1 MTLKKTLSALLGASL
16 LHVSIGTAAVT
27 PDHFAGMAAR
37 NIGPAGMS
45 GRISSVASVA
55 SDPKTIVVGAASG
68 GVWRSDN
75 AGLTWAPLFDDQPVH
90 SIGAVAINQTYP
102 DIIWVGTGEG
112 ATRNSASIGDGMYRS
127 TDGGRSWV
135 KLGLD
140 GAERI
145 NRIALHPSDPDI
157 AYVSV
162 LGPLWS
168 DGGDRGV
175 FRTTDGGKTWTNILS
190 GPNER
195 TGATDI
201 KMDPRNPKKLFA
213 ALWEFR
219 RWPYR
224 FESGGPGSGLFRS
237 IDGGD
242 TWSPLTAEDGL
253 PEGDLG
259 RAVFAIAPSDPNR
272 VYALIEAE
280 TSALVRSDDGGVR
293 WKTVNEDANVTV
305 RPFYY
310 TLLDVDP
317 KDPDTVYNVE
327 SRVRRSIDGGR
338 TFDYLA
344 AIDCCAPGQT
354 IHIDTHAWWINPSDP
369 GHMIA
374 GNDGGIA
381 ITRDGGDTWRFVENL
396 PLAQFYHIDVD
407 DAHPYHVYGGLQD
420 NGSWRGPGET
430 FDVGGI
436 RNLHWQEVAFGD
448 GFDTVPDPVI
458 ANTGYAMS
466 QGGNLSR
473 WNLNT
478 GEQRSIRPNPPT
490 PDTDLRFNWSAG
502 FAIDPFAP
510 STIYYG
516 SQFLHKSTDRG
527 LSWDVI
533 SDDLTTDNPDWQ
545 TFRTSG
551 GITFDVTAA
560 ENFTTIIAVAPS
572 RVEQGVIWVGTDDGR
587 VHVTRDGGET
597 WNSVESN
604 VRGVPDNTWVPMI
617 YPSPHNA
624 GTAFVVFDNH
634 RRGDF
639 TPYIYRTEDY
649 GQRWE
654 SLADESITG
663 YALSVLQDPEN
674 SDLLWAGTEFGLFLS
689 LNAGEDW
696 TRYTAG
702 LPTSSVMD
710 LAFQERENDLVVG
723 THGRGIF
730 VLDDISP
737 LRGLSADDF
746 ERRFAL
752 LGATDGQQYRSN
764 PVIAGRFWGNGEFT
778 APNEAYGIVLTFM
791 ASGDDL
797 PHPDV
802 EREKARKAARRL
814 KGEDGKDG
822 AANGDGTSAS
832 AESHRATVT
841 VADDSGEVIRTF
853 TSDVQQGINR
863 VIWNLRRDGLPP
875 LPGKGS
881 EQNDDLPPGIEVLPG
896 TYQLTVAFDDM
907 EQSVEARVL
916 ADPRSRVSMAAMTA
930 NQSLQLTLQSMQ
942 STIDQAI
949 RRVLSAR
956 QDLATVKTL
965 IEQSEDPSAHD
976 ALQQQAKAAGER
988 LDALEADLHEPEGTV
1003 GRPYG
1008 DDRASSMLQRARG
1021 FLTSTYDAPSPAA
1034 QAFVERAAARISET
1048 VSAVNGY
1055 LAGEHA
1061 ELRTAFAESGL
1072 GLLTQTPVPLDATR

>member
-1 MTLKKTLSALLGASL
+1 
-16 LHVSIGTAAVT
+16 
-27 PDHFAGMAAR
+27 
-37 NIGPAGMS
+37 
-45 GRISSVASVA
+45 
-55 SDPKTIVVGAASG
+55 
-68 GVWRSDN
+68 
-75 AGLTWAPLFDDQPVH
+75 
-90 SIGAVAINQTYP
+90 
-102 DIIWVGTGEG
+102 
-112 ATRNSASIGDGMYRS
+112 
-127 TDGGRSWV
+127 
-135 KLGLD
+135 
-140 GAERI
+140 
-145 NRIALHPSDPDI
+145 
-157 AYVSV
+157 
-162 LGPLWS
+162 
-168 DGGDRGV
+168 
-175 FRTTDGGKTWTNILS
+175 
-190 GPNER
+190 
-195 TGATDI
+195 
-201 KMDPRNPKKLFA
+201 
-213 ALWEFR
+213 
-219 RWPYR
+219 
-224 FESGGPGSGLFRS
+224 
-237 IDGGD
+237 
-242 TWSPLTAEDGL
+242 
-253 PEGDLG
+253 
-259 RAVFAIAPSDPNR
+259 
-272 VYALIEAE
+272 
-280 TSALVRSDDGGVR
+280 
-293 WKTVNEDANVTV
+293 
-305 RPFYY
+305 
-310 TLLDVDP
+310 
-317 KDPDTVYNVE
+317 
-327 SRVRRSIDGGR
+327 
-338 TFDYLA
+338 
-344 AIDCCAPGQT
+344 
-354 IHIDTHAWWINPSDP
+354 
-369 GHMIA
+369 
-374 GNDGGIA
+374 
-381 ITRDGGDTWRFVENL
+381 
-396 PLAQFYHIDVD
+396 
-407 DAHPYHVYGGLQD
+407 
-420 NGSWRGPGET
+420 
-430 FDVGGI
+430 
-436 RNLHWQEVAFGD
+436 
-448 GFDTVPDPVI
+448 
-458 ANTGYAMS
+458 
-466 QGGNLSR
+466 
-473 WNLNT
+473 
-478 GEQRSIRPNPPT
+478 
-490 PDTDLRFNWSAG
+490 
-502 FAIDPFAP
+502 
-510 STIYYG
+510 
-516 SQFLHKSTDRG
+516 
-527 LSWDVI
+527 
-533 SDDLTTDNPDWQ
+533 
-545 TFRTSG
+545 
-551 GITFDVTAA
+551 
-560 ENFTTIIAVAPS
+560 
-572 RVEQGVIWVGTDDGR
+572 
-587 VHVTRDGGET
+587 
-597 WNSVESN
+597 
-604 VRGVPDNTWVPMI
+604 MI

-841 VADDSGEVIRTF
+841 VADASGEVIRTF

-988 LDALEADLHEPEGTV
+988 LDALEADLHEPADTV